1 MVSELLL
8 GGAALQRGAAAN
20 LQRPFC
26 AGGSGRRRAGAGRPP
41 HRQAGHLQ
49 AFLVQFMHM
58 KCCYKTVDSGT
69 PAP

>member
-8 GGAALQRGAAAN
+8 GGAAVPRGAAAN

-41 HRQAGHLQ
+41 HRQAGYLQ
-49 AFLVQFMHM
+49 ALVVQILYM
-58 KCCYKTVDSGT
+58 
-69 PAP
+69 